1 MLKGCV
7 VKNQLPCSMQRL
19 LLQESL
25 GPWFTR
31 WEMRPRWTRQESLG
45 PWFTRREMGPRW
57 TRQESLGPWFTRRE
71 MGPRWT
77 RQQLGLRFGCRERG
91 AQLIK
96 SRWPQQGQTLC

>member
-57 TRQESLGPWFTRRE
+57 TRQ
-71 MGPRWT
+71 
-77 RQQLGLRFGCRERG
+77 QLGLRFGCRERG

>member
-31 WEMRPRWTRQESLG
+31 WDMRPRWTRQESLG
-45 PWFTRREMGPRW
+45 PWFTRRE
-57 TRQESLGPWFTRRE
+57 T
-71 MGPRWT
+71 GPRWT